1 MRGAIP
7 PLPHYALM
15 ASCSVKVKHRDN
27 FTPILT
33 PMGDGLTD
41 FVWFVSLIVLVVLNE
56 CEATNH
62 S

>member
-1 MRGAIP
+1 
-7 PLPHYALM
+7 
-15 ASCSVKVKHRDN
+15 
-27 FTPILT
+27 
-33 PMGDGLTD
+33 MGDGLTD